1 MTQEYRVQVI
11 TVEGERQREVNK
23 VEINQIVEGNQIIK
37 EQKNKNTDALD
48 YEKQQILE
56 NREDNRDL
64 HIDRNIQE
72 NLLRAVS
79 DIFE

>member
-37 EQKNKNTDALD
+37 EWRNENTDALD

>member
-11 TVEGERQREVNK
+11 TVEEERQREVNK
-23 VEINQIVEGNQIIK
+23 VEINQTVKDNQII
-37 EQKNKNTDALD
+37 EEWRNENTNALD
-48 YEKQQILE
+48 YEEQQILE
-56 NREDNRDL
+56 NREDNRNL
-64 HIDRNIQE
+64 HINRNMQE